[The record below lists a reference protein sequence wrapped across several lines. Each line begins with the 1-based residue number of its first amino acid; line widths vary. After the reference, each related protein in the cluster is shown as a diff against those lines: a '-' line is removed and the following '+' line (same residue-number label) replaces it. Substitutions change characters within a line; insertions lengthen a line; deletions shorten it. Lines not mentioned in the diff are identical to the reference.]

1 MFVADRTLPK
11 QMNLTKRLEN
21 LCRKTVLSLYICI
34 LINFFVSIGVWEW
47 IVRPAQLSYT
57 TAFYWA
63 RFIIVPNLLLLTV
76 VGLVNLL
83 IQRPGVSLEV
93 KQYSVVLLLVVFLAF
108 LTVVHKVAMVL
119 LGSFA
124 IPVFVSS
131 VFSKPKLT
139 KNIFHICIGVVLLCA
154 FFIYPDIPG
163 RYESAY
169 LSVEVVTALALLGG
183 SYLFSRTLIRYS
195 SENLSELQASYETQS
210 RMHSILRSDR
220 FTGLNNRSTFDEY
233 LARVLEESTQTKE
246 TVTLALFDLDNFKT
260 VNDSFGHAKG
270 DEVLLYFSQLLKG
283 RESQDVDAFRFGGD
297 EFALL
302 FKHREPSEIF
312 ENCENLRREFAQ
324 NSSRDLGIP
333 LTLSC
338 GIASFTPG
346 LQGPAVFFDL
356 ADQTL
361 YLAKQ
366 RGRNQTA
373 FA

>member
-21 LCRKTVLSLYICI
+21 LCRRTVLSLYICV

-47 IVRPAQLSYT
+47 IVRPAHLSYT
-57 TAFYWA
+57 TTFYWA
-63 RFIIVPNLLLLTV
+63 RFIIVPNLLLLAV
-76 VGLVNLL
+76 VGIVDLL
-83 IQRPGVSLEV
+83 IRKPGVSLEV
-93 KQYSVVLLLVVFLAF
+93 KQYSVVLLLVVFLGL

-131 VFSKPKLT
+131 AFSRPKMT

-154 FFIYPDIPG
+154 FLIFPDIPG
-163 RYESAY
+163 SLDSAY
-169 LSVEVVTALALLGG
+169 LSVEVVTALALLSG
-183 SYLFSRTLIRYS
+183 SYLFSKTLIHYS

-210 RMHSILRSDR
+210 RMHSILQSDR

-233 LARVLEESTQTKE
+233 LSRVIDESTQSKE
-246 TVTLALFDLDNFKT
+246 IVTLALLDLDNFKT

-270 DEVLLYFSQLLKG
+270 DEVLLYFSQLLKV
-283 RESQDVDAFRFGGD
+283 RENQDVVAFRFGGD

-302 FKHREPSEIF
+302 FKHREAPEIL
-312 ENCENLRREFAQ
+312 EDCENLRREFAQ
-324 NSSRDLGIP
+324 NSFRDIGIH
-333 LTLSC
+333 LTFSC
-338 GIASFTPG
+338 GIASFTPD
-346 LQGPAVFFDL
+346 LKGPAVFFDI

-366 RGRNQTA
+366 RGKNQTA
-373 FA
+373 LA